1 MINLLDRKYKSVIQ
15 NFTALFTVQIF
26 SYLFPF
32 ITIPYLTLKLGIIAF
47 GKYGLYL
54 AVISFIDS
62 LVSYGFRVS
71 ATNQI
76 AQNSEDTFS
85 ISSIANSVFIA
96 KIGIVLAILCLL
108 FISFQF
114 GLIGSEI
121 RLYLIGIG
129 FIVGNL
135 LLPVWLY
142 QGMQKMIYITYSN
155 LLAKCI
161 FTALIFWK
169 VESSEDLFWA
179 VGAHSFAYFVS
190 GMFAFVASI
199 ILFKLRLRWPGI
211 REVRDQ
217 MSIGLSVFLAQLSVS
232 LYSNLNLIVFGTFA
246 SDISLGIY
254 MITEKVY
261 KLGITIAAPFNRA
274 IFPHLAKL
282 RNDSK
287 SNYFVELS
295 RLVKPLSLVFAVLSI
310 TVFLLAPEIIDFL
323 MEHSVNHEVAV
334 ISLRILS
341 VGICFAPYGGL
352 FTYALVIQGED
363 KTLLRL
369 VLLIVGINWVLFYP
383 LTKVYDMLGLSILT
397 VFISFCVAILKGIAV
412 FNRLK

>member
-1 MINLLDRKYKSVIQ
+1 MINRFDRKYKPIIH

-54 AVISFIDS
+54 AVISFVDS

-76 AQNSEDTFS
+76 AQNSEDVSS
-85 ISSIANSVFIA
+85 ISSIATSVFIA
-96 KIGIVLAILCLL
+96 KIGIVLAILFLL
-108 FISFQF
+108 FISFQID
-114 GLIGSEI
+114 LIRSEI
-121 RLYLIGIG
+121 RFYLIGIG

-142 QGMQKMIYITYSN
+142 QGMQKMVYITYSSV
-155 LLAKCI
+155 LAKCI
-161 FTALIFWK
+161 FTALIFWRVK
-169 VESSEDLFWA
+169 SSEDLFWV

-190 GMFAFVASI
+190 GVLAFVASI
-199 ILFKLRLRWPGI
+199 KLFKLRLRWPGI
-211 REVRDQ
+211 GEVRDQ

-254 MITEKVY
+254 AITEKVY

-287 SNYFVELS
+287 SGYTVELS
-295 RLVKPLSLVFAVLSI
+295 KLVKPLSLVFAILSI
-310 TVFLLAPEIIDFL
+310 TVFLFAPEIIGFL
-323 MEHSVNHEVAV
+323 MEHSVNHEVA
-334 ISLRILS
+334 ISSLRILS
-341 VGICFAPYGGL
+341 VGICVAPYGGL

-383 LTKVYDMLGLSILT
+383 LTKVYDLLGLSVLT
-397 VFISFCVAILKGIAV
+397 VFISFCVATLKGIAV